1 MTAKRTALA
10 GLVPLDF
17 ETITL
22 ANSTAV
28 GFNSTIRAGASV
40 IDFCVETQNARYRGD
55 GTDPTLTTGVLIP
68 KDTFHRWQGYD
79 GDANIKFQR
88 STGTVTIHVMAYQH
102 DAGGDR

>member
-10 GLVPLDF
+10 GLTPLDF

-28 GFNSTIRAGASV
+28 GFNTTIRGGASV
-40 IDFCVETQNARYRGD
+40 IDLCAETQNARYRGD
-55 GTDPTLTTGVLIP
+55 GTDPTLSTGVLLP
-68 KDTFHRWQGYD
+68 KDVWQRWEGYN

-88 STGTVTIHVMAYQH
+88 TTGTVTIGVMAYSH